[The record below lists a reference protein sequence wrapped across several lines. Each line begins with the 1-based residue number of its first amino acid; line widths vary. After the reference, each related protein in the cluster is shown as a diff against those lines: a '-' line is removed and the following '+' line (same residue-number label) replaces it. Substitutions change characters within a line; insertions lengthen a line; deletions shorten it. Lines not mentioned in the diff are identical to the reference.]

1 MAKFKSNL
9 QAMRKRAGFKSA
21 RAFAEHIDMPID
33 TYTAYEQGK
42 VNISLLQAWE
52 FADILNCTLDELAGR
67 KSPNTQPSISADEQT
82 IIDTYRAAGRL
93 GKRVILATAREV
105 AEDMELD
112 AREKRAV

>member
-1 MAKFKSNL
+1 MGKYRSNL

-21 RAFAEHIDMPID
+21 RAFAEHINMPID

-67 KSPNTQPSISADEQT
+67 KSPNVHPSISADEQE
-82 IIDTYRAAGRL
+82 IIDAYRSDRRTHRAIDHA
-93 GKRVILATAREV
+93 ISDYI
-105 AEDMELD
+105 EDMELD
-112 AREKRAV
+112 AREKRVI